1 MYELTKKQKMTTISL
16 ILGFSL
22 LVISIIISKTAFH
35 TGLPTCR
42 HFIINTYLYLLA
54 SLILLS
60 LFIMALDNTPELN
73 PYHSRLLVGRGIAS
87 FIIMFIVIIFVL
99 VVTMK
104 IPSTNVLSK
113 HLSWLLLVFLLSIVF
128 YPSYYISRET
138 NLFYST
144 LITVAAM
151 MSILTIIAFW
161 KPEWISLSW
170 GPVLLV
176 ALIAAIILQL
186 LLIATGSAWE
196 KGGIAKWLAWGI
208 VFLFSVFILYDTKRI
223 QVLAKQCKGH
233 PDYVNHSLAF
243 LLDLIN
249 LFTNLLR
256 GNLLD

>member
-1 MYELTKKQKMTTISL
+1 MSVTL

-22 LVISIIISKTAFH
+22 LVIALIISKTSFH
-35 TGLPTCR
+35 SGLPTCR

-54 SLILLS
+54 SLILIS
-60 LFIMALDNTPELN
+60 LFIIALDRNPSLN
-73 PYHSRLLVGRGIAS
+73 PYHSRLIGGGITS
-87 FIIMFIVIIFVL
+87 LLIMFGFVIFVL
-99 VVTMK
+99 FMTMN
-104 IPSTNVLSK
+104 ISSTNVIAK

-144 LITVAAM
+144 LLTVGAM

-170 GPVLLV
+170 GPVLVV
-176 ALIAAIILQL
+176 ALISAIVLHVL
-186 LLIATGSAWE
+186 LLLSGQSWE
-196 KGGIAKWLAWGI
+196 KGGIAKWLAWGL
-208 VFLFSVFILYDTKRI
+208 VFLFSLFILYDTKRM
-223 QVLAKQCKGH
+223 QVLAKECKGH

-243 LLDLIN
+243 LIDLIN
-249 LFTNLLR
+249 LFTSLLR